1 MRATYL
7 PAVGV
12 CVVMI
17 IYVLIVFVMNQ
28 LNNLY

>member
-12 CVVMI
+12 CVAMI
-17 IYVLIVFVMNQ
+17 IYVLIMFVMSQ
-28 LNNLY
+28 INNVF

>member
-12 CVVMI
+12 CVAMI